1 MQTLTHN
8 DLELESEG
16 ENQVLFVCH
25 VLDSLRPTSPSPCTC
40 RFRFP
45 LPRLPESPACQL
57 STQTSGSPSPHFP
70 VPVTARDWDEL
81 FHNRYGGS
89 YIVSYNLV
97 HKVNCKLSIWQL
109 FSRCKRWRTDIR
121 HCRNDFLCWRTDALA
136 KRPACLQKNG
146 SARHLPSRTNSWTE
160 DFSVT
165 PAERVS
171 KKWLAVLVNRSVNVV

>member
-1 MQTLTHN
+1 MR
-8 DLELESEG
+8 EKIRCR
-16 ENQVLFVCH
+16 LFVTSSSPFVRRPRVPAPAAFVFH
-25 VLDSLRPTSPSPCTC
+25 FPDSPSPPRANCEVRRQAVPVPTSPSQSQPGIGTNCSITNMAV
-40 RFRFP
+40 RTSFR
-45 LPRLPESPACQL
+45 
-57 STQTSGSPSPHFP
+57 T
-70 VPVTARDWDEL
+70 
-81 FHNRYGGS
+81 N
-89 YIVSYNLV
+89 NLV

-109 FSRCKRWRTDIR
+109 FSRCKRWRTDIS

-146 SARHLPSRTNSWTE
+146 SARNLPSRTNSWTE